1 MLSWNQDRVLYEKR
15 LKEAAKKY
23 QDYTSQIPLLKKSIE
38 QKAADIRQSDE
49 EITKM
54 ITLLP
59 DWDKADELVSEI
71 SSSDVN
77 ASKWSSLA
85 AKVEEI
91 VRNLNKDQAQLSDC
105 VTQQDLLLKNYQ
117 ESHTAI
123 EPSQLEWLFSTTD
136 GQIKQLRTE
145 SDQLATAL
153 SSAQGELK
161 HLTETYDKL
170 MKQADKPTEEETGS
184 LLSVQKVSL
193 EDRNTELQN
202 AIGGLKVQLEEDKSH
217 ESVRKT
223 LLTEQQQQKEI
234 YDRWSTLNTLF
245 GNDRLTKAA
254 QCITF
259 RFLLE
264 KANEHLEQLYP
275 RYRLECPN
283 DSLALLVDDLEMG
296 TTRPGTTLSGGES
309 FIVSLALALGL
320 SSLSDDRIRVE
331 TLFIDEGFGTLSEEC
346 LNTVMNVLENLH
358 RQGRKVGIVSHVQML
373 RERIPAQ
380 IRLERVTRSKSEV
393 HVVRL

>member
-1 MLSWNQDRVLYEKR
+1 
-15 LKEAAKKY
+15 
-23 QDYTSQIPLLKKSIE
+23 
-38 QKAADIRQSDE
+38 
-49 EITKM
+49 
-54 ITLLP
+54 
-59 DWDKADELVSEI
+59 
-71 SSSDVN
+71 
-77 ASKWSSLA
+77 
-85 AKVEEI
+85 
-91 VRNLNKDQAQLSDC
+91 
-105 VTQQDLLLKNYQ
+105 
-117 ESHTAI
+117 
-123 EPSQLEWLFSTTD
+123 
-136 GQIKQLRTE
+136 
-145 SDQLATAL
+145 
-153 SSAQGELK
+153 
-161 HLTETYDKL
+161 
-170 MKQADKPTEEETGS
+170 
-184 LLSVQKVSL
+184 
-193 EDRNTELQN
+193 
-202 AIGGLKVQLEEDKSH
+202 
-217 ESVRKT
+217 
-223 LLTEQQQQKEI
+223 
-234 YDRWSTLNTLF
+234 LNTLF